1 MKATLGGLEHLVGLV
16 EPLLLGF
23 FVGKGLGG
31 PHAGQTGLDGGVDG
45 AGLDLG
51 GPGGGAH
58 LPAAAQGHGQ
68 QDRQQ
73 HQQYQRQLP
82 AQGEHHRQ
90 RAHDGHQGDEQI
102 LRPVV
107 GQLRQLKQVTGQAAH
122 QLAGA
127 VAVVE
132 VEAQLLNVAVQIAA
146 DIRLHADAEGVAPVG
161 HHEVQ
166 RRAQYI
172 GGHHHRHDDEEYPE
186 LPLGQPGI
194 HGGAGH
200 QRERQVDAGDEERA
214 GQVQGEEPPVGFE
227 VGEEY
232 PQGAAGLI
240 IFRGH
245 AMPRLVFFEHIV

>member
-1 MKATLGGLEHLVGLV
+1 MAALMVPVLTL
-16 EPLLLGF
+16 
-23 FVGKGLGG
+23 
-31 PHAGQTGLDGGVDG
+31 A
-45 AGLDLG
+45 
-51 GPGGGAH
+51 GGAH
-58 LPAAAQGHGQ
+58 LPAAAQGYGQ

-107 GQLRQLKQVTGQAAH
+107 GQLRQFKQVAGQAAH

-166 RRAQYI
+166 RRAQHI
-172 GGHHHRHDDEEYPE
+172 GGHHHRHD
-186 LPLGQPGI
+186 
-194 HGGAGH
+194 
-200 QRERQVDAGDEERA
+200 DAGDEERA

-245 AMPRLVFFEHIV
+245 AMPRLVFF

>member
-1 MKATLGGLEHLVGLV
+1 M
-16 EPLLLGF
+16 
-23 FVGKGLGG
+23 
-31 PHAGQTGLDGGVDG
+31 
-45 AGLDLG
+45 
-51 GPGGGAH
+51 
-58 LPAAAQGHGQ
+58 
-68 QDRQQ
+68 
-73 HQQYQRQLP
+73 
-82 AQGEHHRQ
+82 
-90 RAHDGHQGDEQI
+90 
-102 LRPVV
+102 V
-107 GQLRQLKQVTGQAAH
+107 GQLRQFKQVTGQAAH

-166 RRAQYI
+166 RRAQHI

-245 AMPRLVFFEHIV
+245 AMPRLVFF